1 MAHGVETLVEASR
14 IAGPDVV
21 QTTIAGAGAEL
32 ERVRGAVAE
41 AGATNVVVL
50 GLVRPD
56 EVPPLY
62 ADADAAVVLLR
73 DLPVFRGALPTKLC
87 EAMAAGRPV
96 LLSAE
101 GESADAVRGAEAGIV
116 VPPGDPAALADAIR
130 RLHSDRALGATLGA
144 SGRVFAEA
152 RLGADRAAD
161 AWAGVLR
168 EAAAIAR
175 ASAGRSGRAAGA
187 RRPWD

>member
-1 MAHGVETLVEASR
+1 MAQGVETLVEASR

-130 RLHSDRALGATLGA
+130 RLHADRPLGATLGA
-144 SGRVFAEA
+144 SGRVFAETT
-152 RLGADRAAD
+152 LGADRAAD